1 MIHIALDT
9 SGIGKNK
16 SQKDASYLALK
27 RLIKANLLTVH
38 APYVVQRELETQELE
53 YYLKE
58 YRQLKESLK
67 KFLRVPKSPL
77 VHEII
82 NDIQKKIEE
91 SEVNINEDADS
102 FSQSWLRGLNANIQP
117 IDTNQAISALEAYF
131 RGIAPL
137 TSPKN
142 REDIPDSF
150 ICRGIEEIKKNFSE
164 LVIIASDKKVVNTF
178 SKLPDYKIYPNVDF
192 FIQSTDIQDKLKG
205 LDIIDRQIGNVLS
218 FIQRSEIKNPTIQD
232 YLADYISEEIWNR
245 KIYDISYSNDENEA
259 TISSAYQGNNIDIDL
274 SNPIHYG
281 EDQFGFH
288 FNLKVE
294 AEIEYFIDKH
304 EYYSRLDDEWAVY
317 VSDWNDHVFEA
328 SETRLLDISG
338 IVSIKINT
346 TSLNLSEISQLGEEE
361 FDEYF
366 HDVYREAELN
376 IESIEKIVSDKENLL
391 SGPSYRER

>member
-27 RLIKANLLTVH
+27 RLIKADLLAIH

-58 YRQLKESLK
+58 YHQLKESLR

-91 SEVNINEDADS
+91 SEDSINKDASS
-102 FSQSWLRGLNANIQP
+102 FSESWLKGLNANIQP
-117 IDTNQAISALEAYF
+117 IDTNQTISALEAYF
-131 RGIAPL
+131 KGTSPL

-150 ICRGIEEIKKNFSE
+150 ICRGIEEIKKKFSE

-178 SKLPDYKIYPNVDF
+178 SKLPNYIIFPNIEM

-205 LDIIDRQIGNVLS
+205 LDIIDSQIGNVLS

-232 YLADYISEEIWNR
+232 FLADCISEEMWDK
-245 KIYDISYSNDENEA
+245 KIYDIDYSNDENEA
-259 TISSAYQGNNIDIDL
+259 TISSAYTGNNINIDL
-274 SNPIHYG
+274 NNPIHYG

-288 FNLKVE
+288 FNLEVE
-294 AEIEYFIDKH
+294 TEIEYFIDKH
-304 EYYSRLDDEWAVY
+304 EYYSRLDDEWSVY
-317 VSDWNDHVFEA
+317 VSDWNDHVFQA
-328 SETRLLDISG
+328 SETRLLSVSG

-346 TSLNLSEISQLGEEE
+346 TSLNLSEISQLDEEE

-376 IESIEKIVSDKENLL
+376 IESIEEINSI
-391 SGPSYRER
+391 

>member
-91 SEVNINEDADS
+91 SEVNINEDAVS
-102 FSQSWLRGLNANIQP
+102 FSQSWLKGLNANIQP

-131 RGIAPL
+131 RGTAPL

-150 ICRGIEEIKKNFSE
+150 ICHGIEEIKKNFSE
-164 LVIIASDKKVVNTF
+164 LVIIASDKKVVNT
-178 SKLPDYKIYPNVDF
+178 LIC
-192 FIQSTDIQDKLKG
+192 
-205 LDIIDRQIGNVLS
+205 
-218 FIQRSEIKNPTIQD
+218 
-232 YLADYISEEIWNR
+232 A
-245 KIYDISYSNDENEA
+245 
-259 TISSAYQGNNIDIDL
+259 
-274 SNPIHYG
+274 
-281 EDQFGFH
+281 
-288 FNLKVE
+288 
-294 AEIEYFIDKH
+294 
-304 EYYSRLDDEWAVY
+304 
-317 VSDWNDHVFEA
+317 
-328 SETRLLDISG
+328 
-338 IVSIKINT
+338 
-346 TSLNLSEISQLGEEE
+346 
-361 FDEYF
+361 
-366 HDVYREAELN
+366 
-376 IESIEKIVSDKENLL
+376 
-391 SGPSYRER
+391 

>member
-27 RLIKANLLTVH
+27 RLIKANQLTIH
-38 APYVVQRELETQELE
+38 APYVVKRELETQELE

-58 YRQLKESLK
+58 YRLFKESLK
-67 KFLRVPKSPL
+67 KFQRVPKSEL

-91 SEVNINEDADS
+91 SENIINSDAEF
-102 FSQSWLRGLNANIQP
+102 FSRSWLSGLNANIHQ
-117 IDTNQAISALEAYF
+117 IDNNQTISALEAYF
-131 RGIAPL
+131 KGSAPL

-150 ICRGIEEIKKNFSE
+150 ICRGIEEIHKKFSN
-164 LVIIASDKKVVNTF
+164 LVVIANDKKVVNTF
-178 SKLPDYKIYPNVDF
+178 SKLSNYSIF
-192 FIQSTDIQDKLKG
+192 HSIEEFILSTDIQEKLQG
-205 LDIIDRQIGNVLS
+205 LDIIDSQIGNLLS
-218 FIQRSEIKNPTIQD
+218 FIQRSEIKNPTIHD
-232 YLADYISEEIWNR
+232 FLSDKISDEIWNI

-259 TISSAYQGNNIDIDL
+259 TISLAYTGNNITLDL
-274 SNPIHYG
+274 KNPIHYG
-281 EDQFGFH
+281 EDQIGFR
-288 FNLKVE
+288 FNLEVE
-294 AEIEYFIDKH
+294 AEIEYFIDKD

-328 SETRLLDISG
+328 SETRLLNVSG

-346 TSLNLSEISQLGEEE
+346 TSLNLSEISQLDEEE
-361 FDEYF
+361 FDDYF

-376 IESIEKIVSDKENLL
+376 IESIEEIVST
-391 SGPSYRER
+391 

>member
-27 RLIKANLLTVH
+27 RLIKADLLSIH

-58 YRQLKESLK
+58 YHQLKESLR

-82 NDIQKKIEE
+82 NGIQKKIEE
-91 SEVNINEDADS
+91 SEVSINKDAIS
-102 FSQSWLRGLNANIQP
+102 FSQSWLNGLNANIQP
-117 IDTNQAISALEAYF
+117 IDTNQTISALEAYF
-131 RGIAPL
+131 KGTSPL

-150 ICRGIEEIKKNFSE
+150 ICRGIEEIKKKCSE

-178 SKLPDYKIYPNVDF
+178 SKLPNYIIFPNIEM
-192 FIQSTDIQDKLKG
+192 FIQSTDIQNKLKG
-205 LDIIDRQIGNVLS
+205 LDIIDSQIGNVLS

-232 YLADYISEEIWNR
+232 FLADCISEEIWDK
-245 KIYDISYSNDENEA
+245 KIYDIAYSNDENEG
-259 TISSAYQGNNIDIDL
+259 TISSAYTGNNIDIDL
-274 SNPIHYG
+274 NNPIHYG

-288 FNLKVE
+288 FNLEVE

-304 EYYSRLDDEWAVY
+304 EYYSRLDDEWSVY
-317 VSDWNDHVFEA
+317 VSDWNDHVFKA
-328 SETRLLDISG
+328 SETRLLNVSG

-346 TSLNLSEISQLGEEE
+346 TSLNLSEISQLDEAE
-361 FDEYF
+361 FDDYF

-376 IESIEKIVSDKENLL
+376 IESIEEINSI
-391 SGPSYRER
+391 